1 MSAAQLVGDAINGD
15 RLALTRLLT
24 IVENNAPERLEVLEA
39 LYPYTGKAHC
49 IGITGAPGTGKST
62 LTSKLALA
70 YRETGQKVAILAVDP
85 SSPFSGGALL
95 GDRIRMREL
104 SGDPEIFIRSMASRG
119 HLGGVAR
126 STYQVA
132 SVFDAV
138 GYDIIL
144 IETVGAGQGEVEI
157 ASMAHTTVVVEAP
170 GLGDEIQANKAG
182 ILEIADII
190 VINKADLP
198 GAVKTEQA
206 LKSVFAV
213 NGVPIFKHMRDI
225 ELRHSD
231 EDTQQ
236 SSGWETPI
244 CKTTATQN
252 VGVAELKQIILEHA
266 DFLKKNNV
274 WEKIQRQQY
283 QQHFYAALGEALL
296 ARWSQHLSPT
306 EKKTLLEQL
315 DERSTHPIILANQW
329 LSREEK

>member
-1 MSAAQLVGDAINGD
+1 MSIEQWIADALNGS

-24 IVENNAPERLEVLEA
+24 KVENNEPERLKILET

-70 YRETGQKVAILAVDP
+70 FRETGNKVAILAVDP

-104 SGDPEIFIRSMASRG
+104 SGDKNIFIRSMASRG

-132 SVFDAV
+132 SIFDAV

-157 ASMAHTTVVVEAP
+157 ASMAHTTLVVEAP

-182 ILEIADII
+182 ILEIADIL

-198 GAVKTEQA
+198 GVVKTEQA
-206 LKSVFAV
+206 LKSVFNA
-213 NGVPIFKHMRDI
+213 NGAPIFKHIRDVDLSHPQ
-225 ELRHSD
+225 EKA
-231 EDTQQ
+231 EPQ
-236 SSGWETPI
+236 GWKTPI
-244 CKTTATQN
+244 CKTSAVEN
-252 VGVAELKQIILEHA
+252 KGVLELQQTILDHA
-266 DFLKKNNV
+266 KFLNESGV
-274 WEKIQRQQY
+274 WEQVRRMQY
-283 QQHFYAALGEALL
+283 EQHFYASLGEILL
-296 ARWSQHLSPT
+296 QQWKMNLTADQQNSFTIQLN
-306 EKKTLLEQL
+306 EQ
-315 DERSTHPIILANQW
+315 STHPVILARKW
-329 LSREEK
+329 LSGEEK

>member
-1 MSAAQLVGDAINGD
+1 MSVAQLVGKAKNGD

-24 IVENNAPERLEVLEA
+24 IVENNTPERLNALEM
-39 LYPYTGKAHC
+39 LFPSTGTAHC

-70 YRETGQKVAILAVDP
+70 FRETGQKVAILAVDP

-104 SGDPEIFIRSMASRG
+104 SGDPDIFIRSMASRG

-138 GYDIIL
+138 GFDIIL

-182 ILEIADII
+182 ILEIADIL

-206 LKSVFAV
+206 LRSVFAV
-213 NGVPIFKHMRDI
+213 NGAPIYKHMRDI
-225 ELRHSD
+225 DLLHPD
-231 EDTQQ
+231 EDTQESQ
-236 SSGWETPI
+236 GWKTPI
-244 CKTTATQN
+244 CKTTATDN
-252 VGVAELKQIILEHA
+252 MGVAELKQIILEHA
-266 DFLKKNNV
+266 DFLKRNGV
-274 WEKIQRQQY
+274 WEKIRQQQY
-283 QQHFYAALGEALL
+283 QTHFYAALGEALL
-296 ARWSQHLSPT
+296 EQWKEHLSPGQ
-306 EKKTLLEQL
+306 KKTLMGQLNEQ
-315 DERSTHPIILANQW
+315 STHPAILANQW